1 MDGSAEDDFREFVR
15 SRSPALL
22 GTAYALTGDRGLAE
36 DLLQSALLNTYRHW
50 RRVRH
55 YDHPDA
61 YVRRVLANQHV
72 SWWRRRRV
80 PESDAPPPD
89 RAGPSA
95 ASSVEERDELWR
107 ALRRLPPRTRAVVVL
122 RYWEDLAEAEVAAML
137 GCSVGTVKSHASRGL
152 ARLRVVLTDDREGTT
167 P

>member
-1 MDGSAEDDFREFVR
+1 MDAGAEDDFREFVR
-15 SRSPALL
+15 SRSAALL

-36 DLLQSALLNTYRHW
+36 DLLQSALLSTYRHW

-55 YDHPDA
+55 YEHPDA
-61 YVRRVLANQHV
+61 YVRRVLANQHI

-80 PESDAPPPD
+80 VEADARPPD
-89 RAGPSA
+89 RPGPA
-95 ASSVEERDELWR
+95 DDSVEERDELWR

-122 RYWEDLAEAEVAAML
+122 RYWEDLSEAEVAQTL
-137 GCSVGTVKSHASRGL
+137 GCSIGTVKSSASRGL
-152 ARLRVVLTDDREGTT
+152 ARLRVVLAEDREETS